1 MKITKL
7 ALLVFLPVAA
17 KKHIQMK
24 KIEPIQSAK
33 LAVSPG
39 PFSAGVKAN
48 GFLFISG
55 QVGID
60 QSGKLADDFD
70 LEVRQIF
77 KNIDAVLSEQNLT
90 FNDIVS
96 VTIYLRDMQN
106 FKRLNEI
113 YKTYFN
119 GYYPSRT
126 CIAVLELPLK
136 ANVEMTVT
144 ALTIY

>member
-1 MKITKL
+1 MK
-7 ALLVFLPVAA
+7 
-17 KKHIQMK
+17 Q
-24 KIEPIQSAK
+24 IEAVQSTK

-48 GFLFISG
+48 GFLFLSG

-60 QSGKLADDFD
+60 EGGKLADDFD

-77 KNIDAVLSEQNLT
+77 KNIDAVLSEQKLT
-90 FNDIVS
+90 LDNIVS
-96 VTIYLRDMQN
+96 VTIYLKDMQN
-106 FKRLNEI
+106 FKRLNDI

-119 GYYPSRT
+119 GYFPSRT

-136 ANVEMTVT
+136 ANVELTVT
-144 ALTIY
+144 ASINN

>member
-1 MKITKL
+1 MK
-7 ALLVFLPVAA
+7 
-17 KKHIQMK
+17 Q
-24 KIEPIQSAK
+24 IEAVQSTK

-48 GFLFISG
+48 GFLFLSG

-60 QSGKLADDFD
+60 EAGKLADDFD

-77 KNIDAVLSEQNLT
+77 KNIDAVLSEQELT
-90 FNDIVS
+90 LDNIVS
-96 VTIYLRDMQN
+96 VTIYLKDMQN
-106 FKRLNEI
+106 FKRLNDI

-119 GYYPSRT
+119 DYYPSRT

-136 ANVEMTVT
+136 ANVEMTIT
-144 ALTIY
+144 ASTNN

>member
-1 MKITKL
+1 MKN
-7 ALLVFLPVAA
+7 
-17 KKHIQMK
+17 
-24 KIEPIQSAK
+24 IEPIQSAK

-48 GFLFISG
+48 GFLFLSG

-60 QSGKLADDFD
+60 QDGNLANDFD

-77 KNIDAVLSEQNLT
+77 KNIEAVLSEQKLT
-90 FNDIVS
+90 FDNIVS
-96 VTIYLRDMQN
+96 VTVYLKDMQN
-106 FKRLNEI
+106 FKGLNDI

-119 GYYPSRT
+119 GYYPTRT

-136 ANVEMTVT
+136 ANVELTIT
-144 ALTIY
+144 ALTEN

>member
-1 MKITKL
+1 MK
-7 ALLVFLPVAA
+7 
-17 KKHIQMK
+17 Q
-24 KIEPIQSAK
+24 IEPVHSAK

-48 GFLFISG
+48 GFLFLSG

-77 KNIDAVLSEQNLT
+77 KNMDAVLSEQKLSFDN
-90 FNDIVS
+90 IVS
-96 VTIYLRDMQN
+96 VTIYLKDMQN
-106 FKRLNEI
+106 FKRLNDI

-136 ANVEMTVT
+136 ANIEMTIT
-144 ALTIY
+144 ASTNN

>member
-1 MKITKL
+1 MK
-7 ALLVFLPVAA
+7 
-17 KKHIQMK
+17 Q
-24 KIEPIQSAK
+24 IEAVQSTK

-48 GFLFISG
+48 GFLFLSG

-60 QSGKLADDFD
+60 EGGKLADDFD

-77 KNIDAVLSEQNLT
+77 KNIDAVLSEQKLT
-90 FNDIVS
+90 LDNIVS
-96 VTIYLRDMQN
+96 VTIYLKDMQN
-106 FKRLNEI
+106 FKRLNDI

-136 ANVEMTVT
+136 ANVELTVT
-144 ALTIY
+144 ASINN

>member
-1 MKITKL
+1 MK
-7 ALLVFLPVAA
+7 
-17 KKHIQMK
+17 Q
-24 KIEPIQSAK
+24 IEAVQSTK

-48 GFLFISG
+48 GFLFLSG

-60 QSGKLADDFD
+60 EAGKLADDFD

-77 KNIDAVLSEQNLT
+77 KNIDAVLSEQELT
-90 FNDIVS
+90 LDNIVS
-96 VTIYLRDMQN
+96 VTIYLKDMQN
-106 FKRLNEI
+106 FKRLNDI

-136 ANVEMTVT
+136 ANVE
-144 ALTIY
+144 LTITASINN

>member
-1 MKITKL
+1 M
-7 ALLVFLPVAA
+7 
-17 KKHIQMK
+17 QMT

-39 PFSAGVKAN
+39 PFSTGVKAN
-48 GFLFISG
+48 GFLFLSG

-60 QSGKLADDFD
+60 QGGKLADNFD

-77 KNIDAVLSEQNLT
+77 ENINAVLSEQKLT
-90 FNDIVS
+90 FNNIVS
-96 VTIYLRDMQN
+96 VTIYLKDMGN
-106 FKRLNEI
+106 FKPLNDI
-113 YKTYFN
+113 YKTYFQ

-136 ANVEMTVT
+136 ANVEMTIT
-144 ALTIY
+144 ALTEN